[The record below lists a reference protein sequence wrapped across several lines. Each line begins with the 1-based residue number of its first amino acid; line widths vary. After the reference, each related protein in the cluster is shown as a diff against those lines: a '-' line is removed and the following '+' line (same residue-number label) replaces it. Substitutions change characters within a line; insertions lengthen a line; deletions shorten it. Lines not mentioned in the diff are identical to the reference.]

1 MDHEDKDSRSGSMN
15 SEDILRLLVRAQIQ
29 LWDAADTA
37 LRADHDLPLV
47 QYLPMRVIA
56 QTPDCRV
63 QDIADQL
70 AITSG
75 GASQAVDRIEKAG
88 HVQRRPHPANRRSSI
103 VELTAQGRALLDA
116 AAATLDQEMERR
128 LAPLSTAAR
137 SQLTD
142 SLAVL
147 LTQGELGRR

>member
-1 MDHEDKDSRSGSMN
+1 MNNEDF
-15 SEDILRLLVRAQIQ
+15 LRLLVRAQIH

-37 LRADHDLPLV
+37 LRTDHDLPLV
-47 QYLPMRVIA
+47 SYLPMRVIA

-63 QDIADQL
+63 QDIANQL

-88 HVQRRPHPANRRSSI
+88 HVERRPHPANRRSSI
-103 VELTAQGRALLDA
+103 VELTAEGRALLDA
-116 AAATLDQEMERR
+116 AAATLDQEMDQR

-137 SQLTD
+137 RQITD
-142 SLAVL
+142 SLAAL
-147 LTQGELGRR
+147 LTRPR

>member
-1 MDHEDKDSRSGSMN
+1 MNNEDF
-15 SEDILRLLVRAQIQ
+15 LRLLVRAQIH

-37 LRADHDLPLV
+37 LRTDHDLPLV
-47 QYLPMRVIA
+47 SYLPMRVIA

-63 QDIADQL
+63 QDIANQL

-103 VELTAQGRALLDA
+103 VELTAQGRTLLDA
-116 AAATLDQEMERR
+116 AAATLDQEMGQR

-137 SQLTD
+137 RQITD
-142 SLAVL
+142 SLAAL
-147 LTQGELGRR
+147 LTRPQ

>member
-1 MDHEDKDSRSGSMN
+1 MNNEDF
-15 SEDILRLLVRAQIQ
+15 LRLLVRAQIQ

-37 LRADHDLPLV
+37 LRTDHDLPLA

-103 VELTAQGRALLDA
+103 VELTAQGSALLDT
-116 AAATLDQEMERR
+116 AAATIDRELERR
-128 LAPLSTAAR
+128 LTPLPTAAR
-137 SQLTD
+137 TQLAD
-142 SLAVL
+142 SLTAL
-147 LTQGELGRR
+147 LARDR

>member
-1 MDHEDKDSRSGSMN
+1 MDNEN
-15 SEDILRLLVRAQIQ
+15 FLRLVVRAQIH

-37 LRADHDLPLV
+37 LRTDHNLPLV

-63 QDIADQL
+63 QDIADRL

-116 AAATLDQEMERR
+116 AAPTLDQEIEHR
-128 LAPLSTAAR
+128 LAALPTTAR
-137 SQLTD
+137 NQITD
-142 SLAVL
+142 SLTAL
-147 LTQGELGRR
+147 LSQHR

>member
-1 MDHEDKDSRSGSMN
+1 MDNEDF
-15 SEDILRLLVRAQIQ
+15 LRLLVRAQIQ

-37 LRADHDLPLV
+37 LRTEHDLPLT

-88 HVQRRPHPANRRSSI
+88 HVQRRPHPANRRSSV
-103 VELTAQGRALLDA
+103 VELTEQGRALQDA
-116 AAATLDQEMERR
+116 AATTLDQELVHR
-128 LAPLSTAAR
+128 LAPLSTTAR
-137 SQLTD
+137 EQIAD
-142 SLAVL
+142 SLTAL
-147 LTQGELGRR
+147 LTPQP